1 MTTARRD
8 LRSKSAEQPRHQLS
22 TPDMAGINRTVAGK
36 LREYADLLVQQGEG
50 GFRSRAFQK
59 AANAVEALPR
69 GVDEIL
75 AAEGRAGLVALP
87 TIGYGIAAAI
97 AEMLATGRWSQLD
110 RLQGE
115 FAPETLFQTIPGIGP
130 RLARRLAED
139 GHLEN
144 LADLE
149 YALHLND
156 LSIKGIGKRRKRMI
170 ADALS
175 ERLGQPSQILIAR
188 KSVPSVTLLLDVD
201 RTYRERAAA
210 DKLRKIAPRRFNPNG
225 EAWLPIMHMRRAGWH
240 FTVHFSN
247 SRLAHELRKTRDWVI
262 VHFQRDGETEGR
274 CTAITETSGPMMR
287 KRVIRGR

>member
-1 MTTARRD
+1 MTTASRD
-8 LRSKSAEQPRHQLS
+8 FRSKSAEKPRHQLS

-59 AANAVEALPR
+59 AGNAVEALPR

>member
-1 MTTARRD
+1 MTTASRD
-8 LRSKSAEQPRHQLS
+8 FRSKSAENPRHQLS

-50 GFRSRAFQK
+50 GFRLRAFQK

-188 KSVPSVTLLLDVD
+188 KSVPSVPLLLDVD

-240 FTVHFSN
+240 FTMHFSN

-274 CTAITETSGPMMR
+274 CTAITETSGPMMG

>member
-1 MTTARRD
+1 MTTASRD
-8 LRSKSAEQPRHQLS
+8 FRSKSAEKPRHQLS

-59 AANAVEALPR
+59 AGNAVEALPR

-247 SRLAHELRKTRDWVI
+247 SRLAHELRKTRDWVT